1 MNDKMITLLARM
13 TPRDLLTIHLK
24 EALDNYMLLP
34 SDETFQKMAMCSTL
48 VSMKSMADS
57 MVVHELLESLAE
69 NTIPFFTAS
78 AN

>member
-1 MNDKMITLLARM
+1 MV
-13 TPRDLLTIHLK
+13 
-24 EALDNYMLLP
+24 LP
-34 SDETFQKMAMCSTL
+34 SDETLQKMAMCSTL

-57 MVVHELLESLAE
+57 AVVHELLESLAK